1 MVATS
6 RYGATPGTPS
16 ALDPNTQRSTGSST
30 SSGSSSQFQ
39 GITGNDKDNLQTL
52 INTLLYGTAT
62 PQTRTGYRGSDG
74 KFYTIEEFDRMP
86 RGPVKVKLFG
96 GVGQQV
102 TEVLSPVNYQGTTA
116 MQEAADSKKQV
127 MADLTKLIS
136 QYSPEGASAD
146 SALAMQTLL
155 QKSMEANMPAIQRSI
170 ENAGTSGGAQQAL
183 LSNDLATRAAG
194 ESALLGLETKKE
206 YGQISA
212 NLANVLGSL
221 SNQEDPAI
229 KALLEALKAT
239 STSSQQ
245 ESRSQTETR
254 QSGPIGLQA
263 AGSDV
268 FAPNAGPAASTG
280 NPWIAADYGRKP
292 AHTSAY
298 K

>member
-16 ALDPNTQRSTGSST
+16 ALDSNTQQSTGSST

-39 GITGNDKDNLQTL
+39 GITGKDKENLQTL
-52 INTLLYGTAT
+52 INTLLYGQDGATTEKVITTAT
-62 PQTRTGYRGSDG
+62 GKYTLKDLIAKYGQEDG
-74 KFYTIEEFDRMP
+74 TALFNAALSGKKGNASNWLGEFTVADEITQAP
-86 RGPVKVKLFG
+86 G
-96 GVGQQV
+96 
-102 TEVLSPVNYQGTTA
+102 YQGTTA

-155 QKSMEANMPAIQRSI
+155 KKSMEANMPAIQRSI

-212 NLANVLGSL
+212 NLADILGGL
-221 SNQEDPAI
+221 STQEDPAI

-239 STSSQQ
+239 SISSQQ

-254 QSGPIGLQA
+254 QSGPIGVQA
-263 AGSDV
+263 ANMDV
-268 FAPNAGPAASTG
+268 FAPNS
-280 NPWIAADYGRKP
+280 
-292 AHTSAY
+292 
-298 K
+298 